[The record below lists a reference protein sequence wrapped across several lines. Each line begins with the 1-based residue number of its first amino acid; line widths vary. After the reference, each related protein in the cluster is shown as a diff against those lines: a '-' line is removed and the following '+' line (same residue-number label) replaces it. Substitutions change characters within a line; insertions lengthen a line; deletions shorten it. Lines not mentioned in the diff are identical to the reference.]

1 VNFNTESELS
11 AVLKVVAAGALSCVA
26 TLASAQGLTGK
37 TAVPA
42 LPGRSLSGFVDM
54 NDGGW
59 ISQRM
64 TADQFMQ
71 DQQDRRLG
79 IMHSTPGSPQA
90 PPDGPKFDITGK
102 IIGALQYHWTAGQ
115 KPELGW
121 RGLPI
126 RAKIRTNGFYFG
138 FTYRTHK

>member
-1 VNFNTESELS
+1 M
-11 AVLKVVAAGALSCVA
+11 LKVVAAGTLLCVSS
-26 TLASAQGLTGK
+26 TASAQGFTGK
-37 TAVPA
+37 TGVPA
-42 LPGRSLSGFVDM
+42 LPSRPLTGFVDT

-59 ISQRM
+59 IAQRI

-71 DQQDRRLG
+71 EQQDRRLG
-79 IMHSTPGSPQA
+79 IMQATPGSAQR

-115 KPELGW
+115 KPELGLK
-121 RGLPI
+121 GIPI
-126 RAKIRTNGFYFG
+126 RAKIKTNGVYFG

>member
-1 VNFNTESELS
+1 
-11 AVLKVVAAGALSCVA
+11 VLKVLAAGALLCVA
-26 TLASAQGLTGK
+26 SLASAQGLTGR

-42 LPGRSLSGFVDM
+42 LPARPLTGFVDT

-71 DQQDRRLG
+71 DKPDRRLG
-79 IMHSTPGSPQA
+79 IMHATPGSPQR
-90 PPDGPKFDITGK
+90 PREGPKFNITGK
-102 IIGALQYHWTAGQ
+102 LIGALNYHWTDGQ

-121 RGLPI
+121 RGIPI
-126 RAKIRTNGFYFG
+126 RAKIKTNGFYFG